1 MSIIRKNICKLDC
14 KFDGTKCK
22 SNQSWNNVTCRCE
35 CKKQH
40 IWKTHYVWNS
50 ATFYC
55 ENGKYL
61 ANITDESVIICD
73 EVIKPYGEEIKT
85 IPTNFNEKNITYKT
99 QNFCILPAFLFIT
112 TT

>member
-1 MSIIRKNICKLDC
+1 MEQNVSQINPGITLNVDVSVKNNIY
-14 KFDGTKCK
+14 
-22 SNQSWNNVTCRCE
+22 E
-35 CKKQH
+35 KK
-40 IWKTHYVWNS
+40 HYVQNP

-55 ENGKYL
+55 KNGKYL

-73 EVIKPYGEEIKT
+73 EVIKSYGEEIKT